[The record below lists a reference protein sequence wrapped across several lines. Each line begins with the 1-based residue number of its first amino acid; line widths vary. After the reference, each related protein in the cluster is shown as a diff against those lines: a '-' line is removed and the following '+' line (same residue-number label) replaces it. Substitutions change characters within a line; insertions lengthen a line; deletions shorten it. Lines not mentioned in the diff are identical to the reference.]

1 MVVIL
6 QIFKLIFPRS
16 ILVLLLCGPVTL
28 FAQQEAAFKKEWILD
43 EKIGD
48 LDRDGMEER
57 VVVVSIQ
64 DSSGKGVVRELRILK
79 KIGRDWIVWKRSAKA
94 ILPLQEGGILGDP
107 FEYIEIEK
115 GSLLVRQ
122 SGGNAWKWGQT
133 DKYRFQNGAF
143 ELVGYT
149 SFYGRPCEYW
159 AAFNFDISGNKVVYT
174 KAYEQCSM
182 HAKAKKEKEHFKF
195 RLKKRITLET
205 RYENYTSITSP
216 KLKQEI
222 VF

>member
-1 MVVIL
+1 MIL
-6 QIFKLIFPRS
+6 A
-16 ILVLLLCGPVTL
+16 GPVAAY
-28 FAQQEAAFKKEWILD
+28 AQQVAPAKPEYVLD

-57 VVVVSIQ
+57 VMVVSML
-64 DSSGKGVVRELRILK
+64 DSSGKGMLRELRILK
-79 KIGRDWIVWKRSAKA
+79 RSGREWILWTTSFKA
-94 ILPLQEGGILGDP
+94 ILPLQEGGTLGDP

-115 GSLLVRQ
+115 GILKVRQ

-133 DKYRFQNGAF
+133 DKYRFQHGAF

-149 SFYGRPCEYW
+149 SFYGKPCEYW
-159 AAFNFDISGNKVVYT
+159 ADFDYNIAAKKVVYR
-174 KAYEQCSM
+174 KEYEPCSL
-182 HAKAKKEKEHFKF
+182 KKGKRKKEKENFRY

-205 RYENYTSITSP
+205 RYEHYTTITSP
-216 KLKQEI
+216 RLRQEI